1 MSAGGMPSRRLR
13 LVDRALQFLAS
24 RPSPVETEAAA
35 LDHLLADGAICFDIG
50 AEYGLYTLTFARRI
64 GERGRV
70 FSFEPLPG
78 PHRFL
83 ARVVRWLR
91 VPNVTVHRL
100 ALGDRIHDATLS
112 LPRRRWL
119 PVHGRAFVADEAT
132 GPGPNEEFA
141 REERVESA
149 VSTVDRAVAEAG
161 LTRVDFIKIDVEGYE
176 PAVLRGALRT
186 LERFRPTLLIE
197 IEDRHLEKFRASS
210 ATIIDLLAP
219 HGYQMHALVDGAWRP
234 VEAVSE
240 RIRNYLFTVDRP
252 HEPGTVDS

>member
-1 MSAGGMPSRRLR
+1 MSAGRFPSRRLR
-13 LVDRALQFLAS
+13 LADRALQFLAS
-24 RPSPVETEAAA
+24 RPTPVETEAAA
-35 LDHLLADGAICFDIG
+35 LDQLLPDGAICFDIG

-83 ARVVRWLR
+83 SRVVRWLHAT
-91 VPNVTVHRL
+91 NVTVQRL

-119 PVHGRAFVADEAT
+119 PVHGRAFVVDGADGT
-132 GPGPNEEFA
+132 GPNAEFE
-141 REERVESA
+141 REERVRSS
-149 VSTVDRAVAEAG
+149 VSTVDVTVEEAG
-161 LTRVDFIKIDVEGYE
+161 LSRVDFIKIDVEGYE
-176 PAVLRGALRT
+176 PAVLRGATVT

-210 ATIIDLLAP
+210 ATIIDQLAP
-219 HGYQMHALVDGAWRP
+219 LGYRMKTLSDGAWRS
-234 VEAVSE
+234 VEAVSA
-240 RIRNYLFTVDRP
+240 RTRNYLFTVDGP
-252 HEPGTVDS
+252 HESGAARS